1 MPDILAQIFERKA
14 IRRRDEERRV
24 PYNDLVEIA
33 RSRLHDRRDFA
44 VALKRARGIAVIA
57 EIKHASPSAGT
68 IAAAFD
74 PVAVARQY
82 TVAGADAISVL
93 TEEEHFLG
101 DLGDLD
107 RVRAVSSAPLLRKD
121 FIATPYEVVASAAAG
136 ADAILLIVAALRD
149 EEVRACM
156 SEAERFELAALVEV
170 HDERELRR
178 ALSLGARIVG
188 VNNRNLRTLE
198 VDLSVGERLLPDVPP
213 DRFAVGE
220 SGMRDERDVL
230 RLARAGARG
239 VLIGESLMRAASPE
253 KQIAAIREIVCSTQ

>member
-1 MPDILAQIFERKA
+1 MPDILTQIFQRKA
-14 IRRRDEERRV
+14 KRRRDDERRV
-24 PYNDLVEIA
+24 PYDELVAIA
-33 RSRLHDRRDFA
+33 RTRRNDRRDFA
-44 VALKRARGIAVIA
+44 SALDRAPGIAIVA

-68 IAAAFD
+68 IVEAFD
-74 PVAVARQY
+74 PVSIARKY
-82 TVAGADAISVL
+82 TAAGVDAISVL

-101 DLGDLD
+101 DIAYLD
-107 RVRAVSSAPLLRKD
+107 RVRAVSSAPILRKD

-136 ADAILLIVAALRD
+136 ADAILLIVAALSDD
-149 EEVRACM
+149 EIRACLE
-156 SEAERFELAALVEV
+156 EAERFALAALVEI

-178 ALSLGARIVG
+178 ALALGARIVG

-198 VDLSVGERLLPDVPP
+198 VDLAVSEELLPRVPP

-239 VLIGESLMRAASPE
+239 VLIGESFMRAERPE
-253 KQIAAIREIVCSTQ
+253 QMISAIRESVRSSQ